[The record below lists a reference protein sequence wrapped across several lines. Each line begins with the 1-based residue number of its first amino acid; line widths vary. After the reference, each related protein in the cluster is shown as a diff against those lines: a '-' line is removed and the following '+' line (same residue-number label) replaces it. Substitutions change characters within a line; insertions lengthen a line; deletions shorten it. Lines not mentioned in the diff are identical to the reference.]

1 LPKDAEFTL
10 HEAKGTSGSNE
21 LYDSLRKAMNEEM
34 MVLIL
39 GATETTSS
47 SKSSGYAQSQTHKQT
62 VDELAQDDKVK
73 EICTLNE
80 IVLPVLIN
88 LGLLPAGGKF
98 ASEDPVDLDTA
109 ERKIKIAQAVKLMGL
124 PLDADDI
131 YETSGLKKP
140 DDYDAQVAKM
150 EADKQAEN
158 AAKQVPP
165 AVPGKTAG
173 KKQIPVKKG
182 EKKLGAWDE
191 FRLMM
196 ADFFG
201 QAHQS

>member
-1 LPKDAEFTL
+1 
-10 HEAKGTSGSNE
+10 
-21 LYDSLRKAMNEEM
+21 
-34 MVLIL
+34 
-39 GATETTSS
+39 
-47 SKSSGYAQSQTHKQT
+47 
-62 VDELAQDDKVK
+62 
-73 EICTLNE
+73 
-80 IVLPVLIN
+80 
-88 LGLLPAGGKF
+88 
-98 ASEDPVDLDTA
+98 
-109 ERKIKIAQAVKLMGL
+109 
-124 PLDADDI
+124 
-131 YETSGLKKP
+131 
-140 DDYDAQVAKM
+140 M